1 MITFSSKERSKQEE
15 VMDGFQLQGEGME
28 DLLTD
33 LKCVNKL
40 LGGNAI
46 TTEGIAKLIT
56 DKTKEYT
63 LLDVGCGDG
72 EILRQCANYGRK
84 RGLKFKLIGLDG
96 NPHILA
102 EAQKRSVQYPEIS
115 YVTFNI
121 LGDTEKLPEIDIALF
136 TLFLHHFENEK
147 IEQILSN
154 LMSKCTLGLVVNDL
168 QRSPIAFNLFKVF
181 SSIFIKTKIAK
192 HDGLVSVARSFRKSE
207 LEIMSKRLHFSKQTI
222 KWKWAFRYQ
231 WVLWK

>member
-1 MITFSSKERSKQEE
+1 MITFSSKERSRQEE
-15 VMDGFQLQGEGME
+15 VMDEFQLQGEAME

-40 LGGNAI
+40 LGGNSI
-46 TTEGIAKLIT
+46 TTQGIERLIT

-72 EILRQCANYGRK
+72 EILRQCAEYARK
-84 RGLKFKLIGLDG
+84 KGLKFKLIGLDG

-102 EAQKRSVQYPEIS
+102 EAEKRSIQYPEIS
-115 YVTFNI
+115 YITLNI
-121 LGDTEKLPEIDIALF
+121 LEDTETLPEIDIALC

-154 LMSKCTLGLVVNDL
+154 LLSKCTLGLVVNDL

-181 SSIFIKTKIAK
+181 SRIFIKTKIAK
-192 HDGLVSVARSFRKSE
+192 HDGLVSVARSFRKPE
-207 LEIMSKRLHFSKQTI
+207 LEILSRNLHFSKQTI
-222 KWKWAFRYQ
+222 QWKWAFRYQ
-231 WVLWK
+231 WIVWK